1 MELET
6 LPLGPSS
13 LYFHPA
19 FISSLLIF
27 ALAATISTPLSLP
40 LVITI
45 TITTHH
51 CHPPLPLPSTIS
63 LHCFPFPSLFLSLL
77 ACRPCVALLLSSL
90 PTPYL
95 RSPALSLFPPSLLPL
110 PFTFALSL
118 APLSHISRL
127 PLLLALSCL
136 HRHRFSCPP
145 RFSYLPFQ
153 NAINTQQ
160 QWPQSIPPLGSI
172 RLVVAQEVPRAVE
185 GQT

>member
-1 MELET
+1 
-6 LPLGPSS
+6 
-13 LYFHPA
+13 
-19 FISSLLIF
+19 
-27 ALAATISTPLSLP
+27 
-40 LVITI
+40 
-45 TITTHH
+45 
-51 CHPPLPLPSTIS
+51 
-63 LHCFPFPSLFLSLL
+63 
-77 ACRPCVALLLSSL
+77 
-90 PTPYL
+90 
-95 RSPALSLFPPSLLPL
+95 
-110 PFTFALSL
+110 
-118 APLSHISRL
+118 L